1 MTVQLGKTK
10 MHRYTKWSLLREV
23 LVICAAIILLLP
35 FWILISTA
43 LKTTDQVVTTSA
55 FSFPPAP
62 TLDNFIQLLSPDGSQ
77 SGNVYQGLFSS
88 LVITTGT
95 VLLLIA
101 LSSAAAYVFARST
114 RKLSDRIF
122 RIFLIAIV
130 LPTQLGILPLYIGA
144 RSLGLIG
151 SPWGMIVIYTAMT
164 MPFSVFLYSGF
175 FRRLPRD
182 YEEAA
187 TLDGASRFQIF
198 TRVIF
203 PLMGPA
209 TGTVAILSGLLV
221 WNDFFT
227 AVIFLN
233 GSPYMTLPVVVYN
246 FVGSLVSQWNLSFAV
261 VLIAMAPVLAFY
273 AFAQKRLMQGYAGGI
288 KS

>member
-1 MTVQLGKTK
+1 
-10 MHRYTKWSLLREV
+10 MHRYTKWSLAREI
-23 LVICAAIILLLP
+23 LVVIASIILLLP
-35 FWILISTA
+35 FWILISTS
-43 LKTTDQVVTTSA
+43 LKTTEEVLTSSA
-55 FSFPPAP
+55 FAAPSAP
-62 TLDNFIQLLSPDGSQ
+62 TFDNFIQLLSPTGSQ
-77 SGNVYQGLFSS
+77 SGNVYQGLSSS
-88 LVITTGT
+88 LLITVGT
-95 VLLLIA
+95 VLVLIA

-114 RKLSDRIF
+114 RKLSNNVF

-130 LPTQLGILPLYIGA
+130 LPTQLGVLPLYIGA

-151 SPWGMIVIYTAMT
+151 NPWGMIIIYTAMA
-164 MPFSVFLYSGF
+164 MPLAVFIYSGF

-187 TLDGASRFQIF
+187 TIDGASRFQVF
-198 TRVIF
+198 SRVIF
-203 PLMGPA
+203 PLMAPA
-209 TGTVAILSGLLV
+209 TGTVAILAGLLV

-246 FVGSLVSQWNLSFAV
+246 YVGSLVSQWNLSFAV

-273 AFAQKRLMQGYAGGI
+273 IFAQKRLMQGYAGGI

>member
-1 MTVQLGKTK
+1 MIIA
-10 MHRYTKWSLLREV
+10 S
-23 LVICAAIILLLP
+23 VIILLP
-35 FWILISTA
+35 FWILISTS
-43 LKTTDQVVTTSA
+43 LKTTEQVLTTSA
-55 FSFPPAP
+55 FAPPQTP
-62 TLDNFIQLLSPDGSQ
+62 TLDNFVQLLSPTGSQ

-88 LVITTGT
+88 LLITIST
-95 VLLLIA
+95 VLVLIA

-114 RKLSDRIF
+114 RKLSNRVF

-130 LPTQLGILPLYIGA
+130 LPTQLGVLPLYIGA
-144 RSLGLIG
+144 RSLGLVG
-151 SPWGMIVIYTAMT
+151 NPWGMVIIYTAMT
-164 MPFSVFLYSGF
+164 MPFAVFLYSGF

-187 TLDGASRFQIF
+187 TLDGATRFQIF
-198 TRVIF
+198 SRVIF

-233 GSPYMTLPVVVYN
+233 GSPFMTLPVVVYN
-246 FVGSLVSQWNLSFAV
+246 YVGSLVSQWNLSFAV

-273 AFAQKRLMQGYAGGI
+273 IFAQKKLMQGYAGGI

>member
-1 MTVQLGKTK
+1 
-10 MHRYTKWSLLREV
+10 MHRYTKWTLIREI
-23 LVICAAIILLLP
+23 LVIIASVIILLP
-35 FWILISTA
+35 FWILISTS
-43 LKTTDQVVTTSA
+43 LKTTEQVLTTSA
-55 FSFPPAP
+55 FAPPQTP
-62 TLDNFIQLLSPDGSQ
+62 TLDNFVQLLSPTGSQ

-88 LVITTGT
+88 LLITIST
-95 VLLLIA
+95 VLVLIA

-114 RKLSDRIF
+114 RKLSNRVF

-130 LPTQLGILPLYIGA
+130 LPTQLGVLPLYIGA
-144 RSLGLIG
+144 RSLGLVG
-151 SPWGMIVIYTAMT
+151 NPWGMVIIYTAMT
-164 MPFSVFLYSGF
+164 MPFAVFLYSGF

-187 TLDGASRFQIF
+187 TLDGATRFQIF
-198 TRVIF
+198 SRVIF

-233 GSPYMTLPVVVYN
+233 GSPFMTLPVVVYN
-246 FVGSLVSQWNLSFAV
+246 YVGSLVSQWNLSFAV

-273 AFAQKRLMQGYAGGI
+273 IFAQKKLMQGYAGGI

>member
-1 MTVQLGKTK
+1 
-10 MHRYTKWSLLREV
+10 MHRYTKWSLVREI
-23 LVICAAIILLLP
+23 LVIIASIIILLP
-35 FWILISTA
+35 FWILISTS
-43 LKTTDQVVTTSA
+43 LKTTEQVLTTSA
-55 FSFPPAP
+55 FVPPPTP
-62 TLDNFIQLLSPDGSQ
+62 TLDNFIQLLSPAGSQ

-88 LVITTGT
+88 LLITIST
-95 VLLLIA
+95 VLVLIA
-101 LSSAAAYVFARST
+101 LSSTAAYVFARST
-114 RKLSDRIF
+114 RNLSTRVF

-130 LPTQLGILPLYIGA
+130 LPTQLGVLPLYIGA
-144 RSLGLIG
+144 RSLGLVG
-151 SPWGMIVIYTAMT
+151 TPWGMVIIYTAMT
-164 MPFSVFLYSGF
+164 MPFAVFLYSGF

-198 TRVIF
+198 SRVIF

-246 FVGSLVSQWNLSFAV
+246 YVGSLVSQWNLSFAV
-261 VLIAMAPVLAFY
+261 VLIAMAPVLVFY
-273 AFAQKRLMQGYAGGI
+273 IFAQKKLMQGYAGGI

>member
-1 MTVQLGKTK
+1 
-10 MHRYTKWSLLREV
+10 MHRYTKWSLIREI
-23 LVICAAIILLLP
+23 LVIVASLIILLP
-35 FWILISTA
+35 FWILISTS
-43 LKTTDQVVTTSA
+43 LKTTEQVLTTSA
-55 FSFPPAP
+55 FSPPPTP
-62 TLDNFIQLLSPDGSQ
+62 TLDNFIQLLSPAGSQ

-88 LVITTGT
+88 LLITIST
-95 VLLLIA
+95 VLVLIA

-114 RKLSDRIF
+114 RNLSNRVF

-130 LPTQLGILPLYIGA
+130 LPTQLGVLPLYIGA
-144 RSLGLIG
+144 RSLGLVG
-151 SPWGMIVIYTAMT
+151 TPWGMVIIYTAMT
-164 MPFSVFLYSGF
+164 MPFAVFLYSGF

-198 TRVIF
+198 SRVIF

-246 FVGSLVSQWNLSFAV
+246 YVGSLVSQWNLSFAV

-273 AFAQKRLMQGYAGGI
+273 IVAQKKMMQGYAGGI

>member
-1 MTVQLGKTK
+1 
-10 MHRYTKWSLLREV
+10 MHRYTKWSLLREILIV
-23 LVICAAIILLLP
+23 CATVILLLP
-35 FWILISTA
+35 FWILISTS
-43 LKTTDQVVTTSA
+43 LKTTDQVLTTSA
-55 FSFPPAP
+55 FSFPAAP
-62 TLDNFIQLLSPDGSQ
+62 TLDNFIQLLSPAGSQ
-77 SGNVYQGLFSS
+77 SGDVYQGLLSS
-88 LVITTGT
+88 VVITTGT

-151 SPWGMIVIYTAMT
+151 SPWGMIVIYTAMS
-164 MPFSVFLYSGF
+164 MPFAVFLYSGF

-203 PLMGPA
+203 PLMSPA
-209 TGTVAILSGLLV
+209 TGTVTILSGLLV

-261 VLIAMAPVLAFY
+261 VLIAMAPVLVFY
-273 AFAQKRLMQGYAGGI
+273 VFAQKKFMQGYAGGI

>member
-1 MTVQLGKTK
+1 
-10 MHRYTKWSLLREV
+10 MHRYTKWSLVREI
-23 LVICAAIILLLP
+23 LVIIASVIILLP
-35 FWILISTA
+35 FWILISTS
-43 LKTTDQVVTTSA
+43 LKTTEQVLTTSA
-55 FSFPPAP
+55 FAPPPTP
-62 TLDNFIQLLSPDGSQ
+62 TLDNFIQLLSPAGSQ
-77 SGNVYQGLFSS
+77 SGNVYQGLLSS
-88 LVITTGT
+88 LLITIST
-95 VLLLIA
+95 VLVLIA

-114 RKLSDRIF
+114 RNLSNKVF

-130 LPTQLGILPLYIGA
+130 LPTQLGVLPLYIGA
-144 RSLGLIG
+144 RSLGLVG
-151 SPWGMIVIYTAMT
+151 NPWGMVIIYTAMT
-164 MPFSVFLYSGF
+164 MPFAVFLYSGF

-187 TLDGASRFQIF
+187 TLDGATRFQIF
-198 TRVIF
+198 SRVIF

-233 GSPYMTLPVVVYN
+233 GSPFMTLPVVVYN
-246 FVGSLVSQWNLSFAV
+246 YVGSLVSQWNLSFAV

-273 AFAQKRLMQGYAGGI
+273 IFAQKKLMQGYAGGI

>member
-1 MTVQLGKTK
+1 
-10 MHRYTKWSLLREV
+10 MHRYTKWSLAREI
-23 LVICAAIILLLP
+23 LVVIASIIMLLP
-35 FWILISTA
+35 FWIVVSTS
-43 LKTTDQVVTTSA
+43 LKTSDEVLTTSA
-55 FSFPPAP
+55 FAPPKAP
-62 TLDNFIQLLSPDGSQ
+62 TLDNFIQLLSPEGSQ

-88 LVITTGT
+88 LLITVGT
-95 VLLLIA
+95 VLVLIA

-114 RKLSDRIF
+114 RKLSNTVF

-130 LPTQLGILPLYIGA
+130 LPTQLGVLPLYIGA
-144 RSLGLIG
+144 RNLGLVG

-164 MPFSVFLYSGF
+164 MPFAVFLYSGF

-203 PLMGPA
+203 PQMAPA

-261 VLIAMAPVLAFY
+261 VLIAMAPVLLFY
-273 AFAQKRLMQGYAGGI
+273 VFAQKKLMQGYAGGI